1 MIPLAVSLGLI
12 GFGILVWRI
21 LSNSAPAGT
30 FVEIR
35 IQSGKCRVVRGTLRS
50 GMITDVGEII
60 SEASVSSGAIWVTK
74 DRRVQFASSIPTEF
88 HQRLR
93 NVLLNG

>member
-1 MIPLAVSLGLI
+1 MILPEVILAVPELGALI
-12 GFGILVWRI
+12 GKLFGRQAI
-21 LSNSAPAGT
+21 
-30 FVEIR
+30 VEIR
-35 IQSGKCRVVRGTLRS
+35 IQSGKCRIVRGTLRS

-60 SEASVSSGAIWVTK
+60 AEARVSSGAIWVTK
-74 DRRVQFASSIPTEF
+74 SRRVHLTSSIPSKF